1 MYKLRLVLYCLAGVL
16 QVFSSAAAYDTDGD
30 GAFAIP
36 DEFQSGM
43 HAILIGAGSRLSVQ
57 DEGGSSVLVIVDGE
71 PLLFDIGPMAVQR
84 LAKSGVNPSLIQH
97 VFITHL
103 HMDHISEFP
112 EFLSLNHTFGGKIT
126 VYGPPAARSMVD
138 GAKKF
143 LEFDL
148 AAIERGFGKK
158 TDVSVNQVVGGR
170 VALETEKYS
179 VSVVQTPHLDIEGP
193 HSVAYRVKSKYGS
206 VVISGDTAP
215 SLNVVELADKA
226 DLLFHE
232 VFIDPTDVIDDETL
246 ETLDAKTRAAFIEG
260 PDRLEE
266 GLREGPPRF
275 GHSVASEVGKVA
287 SAAEVKKLVLYHRPV
302 VAGTQNDLEI
312 ASRVWGLSADAVSY
326 DRLSNIIAQTKQ
338 HFDGP
343 VIMGEPLMVF
353 RVGASDE

>member
-1 MYKLRLVLYCLAGVL
+1 MAL
-16 QVFSSAAAYDTDGD
+16 SSYRMNFNQECT
-30 GAFAIP
+30 
-36 DEFQSGM
+36 
-43 HAILIGAGSRLSVQ
+43 AILLGAGSRLSVQ

-71 PLLFDIGPMAVQR
+71 PLLFDIGPMSVQR
-84 LAKSGVNPSLIQH
+84 LAKSGVNPSLIEH

-112 EFLSLNHTFGGKIT
+112 EFLSLNHTFGGKIS
-126 VYGPPAARSMVD
+126 VYGPPAARSMVE
-138 GAKKF
+138 GAKTF

-158 TDVSVNQVVGGR
+158 TEVLVKQVVGGQI
-170 VALETEKYS
+170 ALKTEKYS
-179 VSVVQTPHLDIEGP
+179 VSAVQTPHLDFEGP
-193 HSVAYRVKSKYGS
+193 HSFAYRVQSKYGS

-215 SLNVVELADKA
+215 SLNVVELANDA

-232 VFIDPTDVIDDETL
+232 VFIDPTNVIDDEIL
-246 ETLDAKTRAAFIEG
+246 ETLDAKTKAAFVEG

-302 VAGTQNDLEI
+302 VAATQNDFEI
-312 ASRVWGLSADAVSY
+312 ATRVWGLPADAVSY
-326 DRLSNIIAQTKQ
+326 DSLATIVAQTKQ